1 MSRFIPLP
9 QSVTRCRPEAPLTAL
24 HNDCGAQDRCARRLA
39 ANTNCLPTKDFSKL
53 AVPFG
58 LGMMCSKFQP
68 IDTAAY
74 ACETHEAK
82 TMQEPE

>member
-1 MSRFIPLP
+1 MKFIHLAR
-9 QSVTRCRPEAPLTAL
+9 TEARCLPEAPLSKL
-24 HNDCGAQDRCARRLA
+24 HNDCGSQDRCARRLA
-39 ANTNCLPTKDFSKL
+39 ANTNCLPTKDFSKV

-82 TMQEPE
+82 TMQEPD